1 VEGLD
6 GIDLDRLRAL
16 AAAVSEGTFEGA
28 ARALHVTPS
37 AISQRI
43 KALETALGRV
53 LLTRSKPVRATPSGQ
68 AVLRAARQIEII
80 AADLSRELSI
90 DEAVDPMVIPLAV
103 NADSLATWFL
113 PALARAGDSLFYD
126 IRRSDEGQSAELLRQ
141 GAVMAVVTAS
151 SAPVPGCT
159 VERLGAMRYRPRAAP
174 AFVRHWFPDGP
185 TPARLT
191 KAPVIVFDRDDQL
204 QDVYLRRA
212 CRRQVEPPRHFV
224 PGSDAFMEA
233 IQLGLGWGML
243 PDLQAARAQR
253 DLVDFDLVDFD
264 PDGGVAIR
272 LYWQQWRLR
281 SPALDRVAQAV
292 REAATTAL
300 S

>member
-1 VEGLD
+1 MEGLD
-6 GIDLDRLRAL
+6 RIDLDRLQAL

-28 ARALHVTPS
+28 AQALHVTPS

-53 LLTRSKPVRATPSGQ
+53 LLTRSKPVQPTLSGQ

-90 DEAVDPMVIPLAV
+90 DAAVDPLVIPLAV

-113 PALARAGDSLFYD
+113 PALARAGDSLFFD

-159 VERLGAMRYRPRAAP
+159 VERLGTMRYRPRAAP
-174 AFVRHWFPDGP
+174 DFVRHWFPDGA
-185 TPARLT
+185 TSARLI

-212 CRRQVEPPRHFV
+212 CRRRVEPPRHFV

-243 PDLQAARAQR
+243 PDLQAARATR
-253 DLVDFDLVDFD
+253 ELVDFD
-264 PDGGVAIR
+264 PSGGVAVR

-281 SPALDRVAQAV
+281 SPALDRVAGAV

-300 S
+300 T

>member
-1 VEGLD
+1 VESLG

-16 AAAVSEGTFEGA
+16 AGAVSEGTFEGA

-53 LLTRSKPVRATPSGQ
+53 LLTRSKPVRPTPSGQ

-80 AADLSRELSI
+80 ASDLNRELSI
-90 DEAVDPMVIPLAV
+90 DEAVEPMVIPLAV

-113 PALARAGDSLFYD
+113 PALARAGASLFFD

-159 VERLGAMRYRPRAAP
+159 VERLGAMLYHPRAAP

-185 TPARLT
+185 TPARLI

-204 QDVYLRRA
+204 QDVYLRRV

-233 IQLGLGWGML
+233 IRLGLGWGML
-243 PDLQAARAQR
+243 PDLQAARAKR
-253 DLVDFDLVDFD
+253 ELVDFDLVDFD
-264 PDGGVAIR
+264 PGGGMAVR

-281 SPALDRVAQAV
+281 SPALDRVAHAI
-292 REAATTAL
+292 RDAATIAL